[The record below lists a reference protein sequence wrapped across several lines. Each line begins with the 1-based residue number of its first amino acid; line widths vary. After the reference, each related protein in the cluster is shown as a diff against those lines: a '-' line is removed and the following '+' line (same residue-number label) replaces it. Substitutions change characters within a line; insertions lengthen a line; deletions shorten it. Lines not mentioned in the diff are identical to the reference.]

1 MRHYL
6 WIISFLL
13 IFSLPSVAA
22 PSPLRDYFRESM
34 TTREGLPHNTINDIA
49 QSGDGYLWLATW
61 EGAARFDGRSF
72 RVFARGELTGL
83 SDSGVRAFWQEPT
96 GELLLGGAR
105 GGLSQVA
112 FGRWTP
118 MPAVGSLINDLHR
131 DKTGQL
137 WIATEGM
144 GLIRQTVDGRY
155 QPIATQPSQVVYR
168 VLSDADGQ
176 LWLATDQGLFQYDLG
191 KQQSPRR
198 IGSEQGLPSGA
209 VNVLIRDQTDQ
220 LLVGTEHGLYQQ
232 QGAQFVLVH
241 PQLAENSISAVMRD
255 SHNALWIGTVNH
267 GLFRLTDLG
276 LEQITVE
283 HGLPNNR
290 VLALFEDR
298 EGSIWVGTNGGL
310 MRLRDTPFTTL
321 TIAQGLSDNYVRTVL
336 EHSDGSLW
344 IGSSNGLDQQVGE
357 QIKQL
362 RMPNGNPVPSV
373 LSLAEGPEGDIWVGT
388 YTAGLLRFRNNLLI
402 EQYLRNQGLGS
413 NEVRAIFPISSTEV
427 WIGTSGGLTQLQG
440 ATLKNFTTQDGLPSQ
455 FVSALMRQADG
466 TLWIGTGKGLAK
478 MFDEKIEVVP
488 LTRFDNAE
496 YIFAFLKLPD
506 SPDFWVASDR
516 GMLFFNNEKQDL
528 TLIGREQGLP
538 FDKVFSVLRQD
549 HQYFWLS
556 SNRGILRIDQRDVQA
571 VLLGQE
577 PRLTNVDLFGEPD
590 GMLSAQCNGGSMPAA
605 VRRKDGSLWFATAQ
619 GAVAID
625 PVGLAEFSLSTP
637 TVVVQ
642 GMTANGVVIEDLPS
656 SVTNKPVASNES
668 ELAEILSFAAGTR
681 RVTFDFAGL
690 SYLMPSRIVYRTQL
704 IGFDADWIDRGNST
718 DAEYTNLQPGHYQF
732 MVSAAYPDG
741 QWSQPA
747 LLSFEIQ
754 PHLWQ
759 RLEFIILLVMFVFA
773 MIYAAYHLRIIH
785 LHRREQQLALL
796 VSSQTSEL
804 QKQTAALQQLVIE
817 KTQLA
822 TLLRQQSEALAI
834 QANHDGL
841 TGLAN
846 RRAFDERLSE
856 EFARA
861 QRLHHSLCLV
871 MLDIDFF
878 KRINDQW
885 SHGAGDQVLK
895 RVADILTHAVSE
907 VDLAARWGGEEFVL
921 LLPEASLQQGLE
933 VAEKL
938 RQTLVAT
945 DFSDIALGLKV
956 TASFGVVDNS
966 GYIHYEKMLS
976 KVDSLLYQAKKQ
988 GRNQVCS

>member
-13 IFSLPSVAA
+13 MFALPAVAA
-22 PSPLRDYFRESM
+22 TSPLRDYFRESM

-61 EGAARFDGRSF
+61 EGAARFDGRGF
-72 RVFARGELTGL
+72 KVFARSELTGL

-118 MPAVGSLINDLHR
+118 MPHVGSLINDLHR

-144 GLIRQTVDGRY
+144 GLVRQAVDGSY
-155 QPIATQPSQVVYR
+155 LPLAIQPSQVVYR
-168 VLSDADGQ
+168 VLSDADK
-176 LWLATDQGLFQYDLG
+176 LWLATDQGLFKYHLL
-191 KQQSPRR
+191 QQVSHH
-198 IGSEQGLPSGA
+198 IDSAQGLPSGA
-209 VNVLIRDQTDQ
+209 VNVLFLDQTDE

-232 QGAQFVLVH
+232 QGEQFVLVH
-241 PQLAENSISAVMRD
+241 PQLADYAISAVMRD
-255 SHNALWIGTVNH
+255 SKNYLWIGTVNH
-267 GLFRLTDLG
+267 GLFRLSHLG
-276 LEQITVE
+276 LEQIKVE

-373 LSLAEGPEGDIWVGT
+373 LSLAEGTEGDIWVGT

-402 EQYLRNQGLGS
+402 GQYLRSQGLGS
-413 NEVRAIFPISSTEV
+413 SEVRAILPLSSEEV
-427 WIGTSGGLTQLQG
+427 WIGTSGGLTQLHG
-440 ATLKNFTTQDGLPSQ
+440 STLKNFTTQDGLPSQ

-478 MFDEKIEVVP
+478 RLGEKIEQVP

-496 YIFAFLKLPD
+496 YIFDFLKLPD
-506 SPDFWVASDR
+506 SQNFWVATDR
-516 GMLFFNNEKQDL
+516 GLLFFNDETQDL

-538 FDKVFSVLRQD
+538 FDKVFSLLRQD

-577 PRLTNVDLFGEPD
+577 QRLTNVDLFGEPD

-605 VRRKDGSLWFATAQ
+605 ARRKDGTLWFATAH

-637 TVVVQ
+637 TAVVQ
-642 GMTANGVVIEDLPS
+642 GMTANGVVVDNLLS
-656 SVTNKPVASNES
+656 SVALESIAPPVSSQEQPM
-668 ELAEILSFAAGTR
+668 SFAAGTR

-704 IGFDADWIDRGNST
+704 VGFDTDWVDRGHST
-718 DAEYTNLQPGHYQF
+718 DAEYTNLQPGYYQF

-741 QWSQPA
+741 QWSEPA
-747 LLSFEIQ
+747 HFTFVIK

-759 RLEFIILLVMFVFA
+759 RLEFIILLIFLAFA
-773 MIYAAYHLRIIH
+773 CIYGIYYLRIIH
-785 LHRREQQLALL
+785 LQRRERQLAQL

-804 QKQTAALQQLVIE
+804 QQQTATLQQLVVE

-822 TLLRQQSEALAI
+822 TLLQQQSEALAI
-834 QANHDGL
+834 QAKHDGL

-856 EFARA
+856 EFSRA
-861 QRLHHSLCLV
+861 ERLHHSLCLV
-871 MLDIDFF
+871 MLDIDYF

-885 SHGAGDQVLK
+885 SHGAGDLVLK
-895 RVADILTHAVSE
+895 RVAELLTQAVTE

-921 LLPEASLQQGLE
+921 LLPEVNLTQGIE
-933 VAEKL
+933 VAERL
-938 RQTLVAT
+938 RLMLVAT

-966 GYIHYEKMLS
+966 GYVHYEKMLS

-988 GRNQVCS
+988 GRNQVCG